1 MTSQE
6 KKEYLKQVYRIEKH
20 VENLVIERKNILTLL
35 EKCTSTTAGYESDGS
50 TSGTHA
56 NNAENNIVNY
66 ISALQDYES
75 KLRTQI
81 TEMLMA
87 KEKLKQIIENVPNY
101 EHRQILYKRYICF
114 QKWEQ
119 IAVDM
124 NINMRWVYRLHGQA
138 LDNLE
143 IRQ

>member
-6 KKEYLKQVYRIEKH
+6 KKEYLKQVYRIEKQ
-20 VENLVIERKNILTLL
+20 VGNLVIERKNILTLL

-56 NNAENNIVNY
+56 NNAENNIINY

-75 KLRTQI
+75 KLQTQI

-124 NINMRWVYRLHGQA
+124 NYSIRRIYQIHGEA
-138 LDNLE
+138 LNYITL
-143 IRQ
+143 Q

>member
-6 KKEYLKQVYRIEKH
+6 KKEYLRQVFRIEKH
-20 VENLVIERKNILTLL
+20 IENLITERENILTLL

-56 NNAENNIVNY
+56 NKAENNIVNY

-75 KLRTQI
+75 KLQTQI

-124 NINMRWVYRLHGQA
+124 NYNIKWIYKLHGKA
-138 LDNLE
+138 LESVRIGD
-143 IRQ
+143 

>member
-6 KKEYLKQVYRIEKH
+6 KKEYLKQVYRIEKQ
-20 VENLVIERKNILTLL
+20 VGNLVIERKNILTLL
-35 EKCTSTTAGYESDGS
+35 EKCTSTTAGYESDGT

-81 TEMLMA
+81 TEMLIA

-124 NINMRWVYRLHGQA
+124 NYSIRRIYQIHGEA
-138 LDNLE
+138 LNYITL
-143 IRQ
+143 Q

>member
-6 KKEYLKQVYRIEKH
+6 KKEYLKQVYRIEKQ
-20 VENLVIERKNILTLL
+20 VGNLVIERKNILTLL

-56 NNAENNIVNY
+56 NNAENNIINY

-124 NINMRWVYRLHGQA
+124 NYSIRRIYQIHGEA
-138 LDNLE
+138 LNCIKL
-143 IRQ
+143 Q

>member
-6 KKEYLKQVYRIEKH
+6 KKEYLKQVFRIEKH
-20 VENLVIERKNILTLL
+20 IENLITERKNILTLL

-56 NNAENNIVNY
+56 NNSENNIVNY

-124 NINMRWVYRLHGQA
+124 NWSIRQVYKLHGRA
-138 LDNLE
+138 LENIE
-143 IRQ
+143 I

>member
-6 KKEYLKQVYRIEKH
+6 KKEYLKQVFRIEKH
-20 VENLVIERKNILTLL
+20 IENLITERDNILALL

-75 KLRTQI
+75 KLRMQI

-114 QKWEQ
+114 EKWEQ

-124 NINMRWVYRLHGQA
+124 NFSIRRIYQIHGEA
-138 LDNLE
+138 LNCITL
-143 IRQ
+143 Q

>member
-124 NINMRWVYRLHGQA
+124 NYSIRRIYQIHGEA
-138 LDNLE
+138 LNYITL
-143 IRQ
+143 Q

>member
-6 KKEYLKQVYRIEKH
+6 KKEYLKQVFRIEKH
-20 VENLVIERKNILTLL
+20 IENLVTERKNILTLL

-56 NNAENNIVNY
+56 NNTENNIVNY
-66 ISALQDYES
+66 ISALQGYES

-81 TEMLMA
+81 TEMLIA

-114 QKWEQ
+114 EKWEQ

-124 NINMRWVYRLHGQA
+124 NWSIRQVYKLHGRA
-138 LDNLE
+138 LENIE
-143 IRQ
+143 I

>member
-20 VENLVIERKNILTLL
+20 IENLVTERKNILTLL

-114 QKWEQ
+114 EKWEQ

-124 NINMRWVYRLHGQA
+124 NWSIRQVYKLHGRA
-138 LDNLE
+138 LENIE
-143 IRQ
+143 I

>member
-6 KKEYLKQVYRIEKH
+6 KKEYLRQVFRIEKH
-20 VENLVIERKNILTLL
+20 VENLIKERKNILTLL
-35 EKCTSTTAGYESDGS
+35 EKCTSTTAGYESDSS

-81 TEMLMA
+81 TEMLIA
-87 KEKLKQIIENVPNY
+87 TEKLKQIIENVPKY

-124 NINMRWVYRLHGQA
+124 NYSIRRIYQIHGEA
-138 LDNLE
+138 LNYITL
-143 IRQ
+143 Q

>member
-1 MTSQE
+1 MTSQD
-6 KKEYLKQVYRIEKH
+6 KKEYLRQVFRIEKQ
-20 VENLVIERKNILTLL
+20 VGNLITERKNILTLL
-35 EKCTSTTAGYESDGS
+35 EKCTSTTAGYESNGT

-66 ISALQDYES
+66 TSALQDYES

-81 TEMLMA
+81 TEMLIA
-87 KEKLKQIIENVPNY
+87 TEKLKQIIENVPNY

-124 NINMRWVYRLHGQA
+124 NWSIRQVYKLHGRA
-138 LDNLE
+138 LENIE
-143 IRQ
+143 I

>member
-56 NNAENNIVNY
+56 NNAENNIINY
-66 ISALQDYES
+66 ISALQDYER

-81 TEMLMA
+81 TEMLIA
-87 KEKLKQIIENVPNY
+87 TEKLKQIIENVPNY
-101 EHRQILYKRYICF
+101 EHRQILYKRYVCF

-124 NINMRWVYRLHGQA
+124 NYSIRRIYQIHGEA
-138 LDNLE
+138 LNYITL
-143 IRQ
+143 Q

>member
-1 MTSQE
+1 M
-6 KKEYLKQVYRIEKH
+6 YRIEKQ
-20 VENLVIERKNILTLL
+20 VGNFVIERKNILTLL

-56 NNAENNIVNY
+56 NNAENNIINY

-124 NINMRWVYRLHGQA
+124 NYSIRRIYQIHGEA
-138 LDNLE
+138 LNYITL
-143 IRQ
+143 Q

>member
-1 MTSQE
+1 MTSQD

-20 VENLVIERKNILTLL
+20 VENLVTERKNILTLL

-56 NNAENNIVNY
+56 NNAENNIINY

-81 TEMLMA
+81 TEMLIA
-87 KEKLKQIIENVPNY
+87 TEKLKQIIENVPNY

-124 NINMRWVYRLHGQA
+124 NYSIRRIYQIHGEA
-138 LDNLE
+138 LNYITL
-143 IRQ
+143 Q

>member
-6 KKEYLKQVYRIEKH
+6 KKEYLKQVYRIEKQ
-20 VENLVIERKNILTLL
+20 VGNLVIERKNILTLL
-35 EKCTSTTAGYESDGS
+35 EKCTSTTARYESDGS

-81 TEMLMA
+81 AEMLMA

-124 NINMRWVYRLHGQA
+124 NYSIRRIYQIHGEA
-138 LDNLE
+138 LNYITL
-143 IRQ
+143 Q

>member
-20 VENLVIERKNILTLL
+20 IENLIIERKNILTLL

-56 NNAENNIVNY
+56 NNAENNIINY

-124 NINMRWVYRLHGQA
+124 NYSIRRIYQIHGEA
-138 LDNLE
+138 LNCIIL
-143 IRQ
+143 Q

>member
-6 KKEYLKQVYRIEKH
+6 KKEYLKQVYRIEKQ
-20 VENLVIERKNILTLL
+20 VGNLVIERKNILTLL

-56 NNAENNIVNY
+56 NNAENNIINY

-75 KLRTQI
+75 KLQTQI
-81 TEMLMA
+81 TEMLTA

-124 NINMRWVYRLHGQA
+124 NYSIRRIYQIHGEA
-138 LDNLE
+138 LNYITL
-143 IRQ
+143 Q

>member
-6 KKEYLKQVYRIEKH
+6 KKEYLKQVFRIEKH
-20 VENLVIERKNILTLL
+20 IENLITERKNILTLL

-75 KLRTQI
+75 KLRMQI

-114 QKWEQ
+114 EKWEQ

-124 NINMRWVYRLHGQA
+124 NWSIRQVYKLHGRA
-138 LDNLE
+138 LENIE
-143 IRQ
+143 I

>member
-6 KKEYLKQVYRIEKH
+6 KKEYLRQVFRIEKH
-20 VENLVIERKNILTLL
+20 IENLITERKNILTLL

-81 TEMLMA
+81 TEMLIA

-124 NINMRWVYRLHGQA
+124 NYSIRRIYQIHGEA
-138 LDNLE
+138 LNYITL
-143 IRQ
+143 Q

>member
-56 NNAENNIVNY
+56 NNAENNIINY
-66 ISALQDYES
+66 ISAMQDYES

-81 TEMLMA
+81 TEMLIA

-124 NINMRWVYRLHGQA
+124 NYSIRRIYQIHGEA
-138 LDNLE
+138 LNYITL
-143 IRQ
+143 Q

>member
-6 KKEYLKQVYRIEKH
+6 KKEYLKQVYRIEKQ
-20 VENLVIERKNILTLL
+20 VGNLVIERKNILTLL
-35 EKCTSTTAGYESDGS
+35 EKCTSTTAGYESDGT

-66 ISALQDYES
+66 ISALQDCES

-81 TEMLMA
+81 TEMLIA

-124 NINMRWVYRLHGQA
+124 NWSIRQVYKLHGRA
-138 LDNLE
+138 LENIE
-143 IRQ
+143 I

>member
-1 MTSQE
+1 MTSQD

-20 VENLVIERKNILTLL
+20 IENLVTERKNILTLL

-66 ISALQDYES
+66 ISALQGYES

-114 QKWEQ
+114 EKWEQ

-124 NINMRWVYRLHGQA
+124 NWSIRQVYKLHGRA
-138 LDNLE
+138 LENIE
-143 IRQ
+143 I

>member
-6 KKEYLKQVYRIEKH
+6 KKEYLKQVFRIEKH
-20 VENLVIERKNILTLL
+20 IENLITERKNILTLL
-35 EKCTSTTAGYESDGS
+35 EKCTSVTAGYESDG
-50 TSGTHA
+50 TKSGTHA

-66 ISALQDYES
+66 ISALQDYEN

-81 TEMLMA
+81 TEMLIA

-124 NINMRWVYRLHGQA
+124 NYSIRRIYQIHGEA
-138 LDNLE
+138 LNYITL
-143 IRQ
+143 Q

>member
-6 KKEYLKQVYRIEKH
+6 KKEYLKQVYRIEKQ
-20 VENLVIERKNILTLL
+20 VGNLVIERKNILTLL

-56 NNAENNIVNY
+56 NNAENNIINY

-124 NINMRWVYRLHGQA
+124 NYSIRRIYQIHGEA
-138 LDNLE
+138 LNYITL
-143 IRQ
+143 Q

>member
-6 KKEYLKQVYRIEKH
+6 KKEYLKQVFRIEKH
-20 VENLVIERKNILTLL
+20 IENLITERENILTLL
-35 EKCTSTTAGYESDGS
+35 EKCTSVTAGYESDG
-50 TSGTHA
+50 TKSGTHT
-56 NNAENNIVNY
+56 NSTENNIVNY
-66 ISALQDYES
+66 ISALQGYES

-81 TEMLMA
+81 TEMLIA

-124 NINMRWVYRLHGQA
+124 NYSIRRIYQIHGEA
-138 LDNLE
+138 LNYITL
-143 IRQ
+143 Q

>member
-6 KKEYLKQVYRIEKH
+6 KKEYLKQVFRIEKH
-20 VENLVIERKNILTLL
+20 IENLITERKNILTLL
-35 EKCTSTTAGYESDGS
+35 EKCTSVTAGYESDG
-50 TSGTHA
+50 TKSGTHA

-66 ISALQDYES
+66 ISALQGYES

-81 TEMLMA
+81 TEMLIA

-124 NINMRWVYRLHGQA
+124 NWSIRQVYKLHGRA
-138 LDNLE
+138 LENIE
-143 IRQ
+143 I